1 MMYGLGG
8 KEGYNL
14 GAQQALEDTG
24 KPFAGD
30 FLSFGVS
37 PLRIFCS
44 AFDRQSKFEA
54 HFFRFLSSL
63 RVLSS
68 PRQRVG

>member
-37 PLRIFCS
+37 LLC
-44 AFDRQSKFEA
+44 AF
-54 HFFRFLSSL
+54 
-63 RVLSS
+63 
-68 PRQRVG
+68 